1 MISPSFVLSDGEKM
15 RGHTEIVTAILVI
28 AKDGEL
34 STNIAKKARLNA
46 QQLNLYMKKLVK
58 VCLIEVMNH
67 EGKKIYTATEKGNQ
81 HLRQYC
87 VLREIIHSN
96 CDAR

>member
-1 MISPSFVLSDGEKM
+1 MISPSFVLSDGEKR
-15 RGHTEIVTAILVI
+15 RGHTEIVTTILVI

-58 VCLIEVMNH
+58 VGLIEVMNH
-67 EGKKIYTATEKGNQ
+67 EGEKTYIATEKGNQ
-81 HLRQYC
+81 FLRQYC
-87 VLREIIHSN
+87 ELREIIHSN